1 MSILTR
7 DLVYAPPGKNGQRVA
22 LLRELCLTIPTGSFT
37 AIVGPSGCGK
47 STLLKVLAGLLLPT
61 AGGVMVGGSTPG
73 VLRESLPLA
82 IGYLPQFAAFHDELT
97 VREALAY
104 AIALR
109 LPSAV
114 GAAER
119 EAWLLR
125 VAELA
130 GLQAQIH
137 QQVATLSGGQKR
149 RLALAEELIGD
160 PSYLFL
166 DELTSGLDPHSERSM
181 MLWLAELSQKTG
193 KTIVLV
199 THAVNNLAV
208 CDQVVFLNAG
218 QLMYA
223 GPPVGMLEYF
233 GEANLE
239 DVYQHI
245 EHFLPVAPGADVA
258 SAARVEPSEL
268 KATRPPGGLAQI
280 PALVA
285 RQARL
290 LWRDKGQLWL
300 QVLLL
305 LSFPGLVAVFA
316 LNGLP
321 EVRRLSMR
329 LQTNVIENLA
339 ERLQFLSES
348 FHVSSLVAGL
358 SMFQVILL
366 TLMGANNSSREIAKE
381 RLILAKELRAGLSP
395 FAYLSS
401 KAGFVLFFSLL
412 QAGWMTVFVK
422 TMCGFPGTMTEQFT
436 VLFLATLAMSCT
448 CLWFSAISKTPE
460 RASLLSIY
468 LVGLQLPLSGAV
480 LALPLWL
487 KWLTRPFIA
496 AYWGWSGY
504 LRTFED
510 FRHFDIVKQTTKTD
524 IANYNM
530 SVIVLSAHVVVM
542 LVLTFVAIH
551 RKRSES
557 GA

>member
-1 MSILTR
+1 MSIFSR
-7 DLVYAPPGKNGQRVA
+7 DLVFAPPGKNGERIA
-22 LLRELCLTIPTGSFT
+22 LLKELCITVPTGSFT

-47 STLLKVLAGLLLPT
+47 STLLKVLAGLHQPT
-61 AGGVMVGGSTPG
+61 AGGVTVGGSTPE
-73 VLRESLPLA
+73 VLRASLPLS

-97 VREALAY
+97 VKEALVHA
-104 AIALR
+104 AALR
-109 LPSAV
+109 LPSSVPAT
-114 GAAER
+114 ER
-119 EAWLLR
+119 EAWLLKI
-125 VAELA
+125 ADLA
-130 GLQAQIH
+130 GLQAQIQ
-137 QQVATLSGGQKR
+137 QQVSTLSGGQKR

-181 MLWLAELSQKTG
+181 MEWLAELSQKTG

-199 THAVNNLAV
+199 THAVNNLAM
-208 CDQVVFLNAG
+208 CDQVIFLNAG
-218 QLMYA
+218 HLMYA
-223 GPPVGMLEYF
+223 GPPGELLSYF

-239 DVYQHI
+239 DVYQNI
-245 EHFLPVAPGADVA
+245 SHFQPMEGAAEQPPDTPA
-258 SAARVEPSEL
+258 EPL
-268 KATRPPGGLAQI
+268 KATRPPSGLAQI
-280 PALVA
+280 PTLVT
-285 RQARL
+285 RQVKL

-300 QVLLL
+300 QVMLLV
-305 LSFPGLVAVFA
+305 SFPGLVAVFA

-329 LQTNVIENLA
+329 LQTSVIENLA

-381 RLILAKELRAGLSP
+381 RLILGKELRAGLSP
-395 FAYLSS
+395 FAYLTS
-401 KAGFVLFFSLL
+401 KAGFVFFFSFL

-422 TMCGFPGTMTEQFT
+422 TMCGFPGVMFQQF
-436 VLFLATLAMSCT
+436 VILFLATLAMSCT

-480 LALPLWL
+480 LALPVWL
-487 KWLTRPFIA
+487 KWMTRPFIA

-524 IANYNM
+524 IANYNL
-530 SVIVLSAHVVVM
+530 STIVLGSHVVLM
-542 LVLTFVAIH
+542 LVLTFIAIH

-557 GA
+557 GV